1 MQPPP
6 TSTTLSV
13 RRSYAQCPEEL
24 CSVSGGVT
32 NQCPM
37 FGNTYHFEEKAI
49 NLPNSEGDKIVSEEY
64 YNKIRNSSRIKAV
77 AESFYL
83 LSSGREYQWYNTDA
97 KPYEEFFTVF
107 LKVGLLATTGYYYV
121 AAKQANSEINSSF
134 MGFGSDQAIAKFHN
148 RYNNFKIAGGITASL
163 FGITAIH
170 SYIRFGTDSDYK
182 DLHITSS
189 SLKQDQFQKL
199 SSITLGVS
207 YVF

>member
-1 MQPPP
+1 MQPPPP
-6 TSTTLSV
+6 TSTTLSD
-13 RRSYAQCPEEL
+13 REGY
-24 CSVSGGVT
+24 
-32 NQCPM
+32 
-37 FGNTYHFEEKAI
+37 GNSYHFEEKAI

-107 LKVGLLATTGYYYV
+107 FKVGLLATTGYYYV

-163 FGITAIH
+163 FGFTAIH

-182 DLHITSS
+182 DLHITNS